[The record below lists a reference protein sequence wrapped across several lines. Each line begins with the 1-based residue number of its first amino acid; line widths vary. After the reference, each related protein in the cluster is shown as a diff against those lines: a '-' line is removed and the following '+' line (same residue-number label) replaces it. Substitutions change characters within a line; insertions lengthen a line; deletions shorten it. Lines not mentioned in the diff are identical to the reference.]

1 MSIISMIIL
10 AIITLALIYT
20 YWCVLTSVARKL
32 RLGLPLAA
40 LVISIYLIL
49 GGGLLF
55 MIFLLF
61 NAGSVNAGSLLGMLV
76 GIGFVLAGIRTFT
89 CD

>member
-1 MSIISMIIL
+1 MPTISMIIL
-10 AIITLALIYT
+10 AVITLALIYT
-20 YWCVLTSVARKL
+20 YWCVLSSVARKL
-32 RLGLPLAA
+32 RLPLPLAA

-49 GGGLLF
+49 GGGLFF

-61 NAGSVNAGSLLGMLV
+61 NAGTVNAGSLLGMLV

-89 CD
+89 VD

>member
-1 MSIISMIIL
+1 MSTISMIIL
-10 AIITLALIYT
+10 AVITLALIYT
-20 YWCVLTSVARKL
+20 YWCVLSSVARKL

-49 GGGLLF
+49 GGGLFF

-89 CD
+89 VD

>member
-1 MSIISMIIL
+1 MSTISMIIL
-10 AIITLALIYT
+10 AVITLALIYT
-20 YWCVLTSVARKL
+20 YWNVLSSVSRHL
-32 RLGLPLAA
+32 QLSRPLAA
-40 LVISIYLIL
+40 LVITIYLIL
-49 GGGLLF
+49 GGGLF
-55 MIFLLF
+55 FIIFLLF

>member
-1 MSIISMIIL
+1 MSTISMIIL
-10 AIITLALIYT
+10 AVITLALIYT
-20 YWCVLTSVARKL
+20 YWCVLSSVSRKL

-40 LVISIYLIL
+40 LVISIFLIL
-49 GGGLLF
+49 GGGLFFL
-55 MIFLLF
+55 IFLLF